1 MSGVGVGVGI
11 GGTAVA
17 HCSIGVEGARLKARV
32 VCGAHVDATDNEV
45 DADVDDDDDDDDDGG
60 GGGGTCK
67 ASVVLVADRKRSS
80 SATTSLWPCCAAR

>member
-1 MSGVGVGVGI
+1 MSGVGVGV

-45 DADVDDDDDDDDDGG
+45 DADVDDDDDDDDG